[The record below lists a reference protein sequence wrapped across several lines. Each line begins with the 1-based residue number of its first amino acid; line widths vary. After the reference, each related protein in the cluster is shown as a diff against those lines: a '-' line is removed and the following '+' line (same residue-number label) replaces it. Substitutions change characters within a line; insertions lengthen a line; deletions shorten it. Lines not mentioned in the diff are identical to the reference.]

1 MKTTA
6 FICISSISLALAQD
20 KGQTLYQ
27 EGKFDEARKYYERI
41 LRNRE
46 KDDAARFGLGTSAYQ
61 QKDFETAA
69 RVFNNVMRTKDKS
82 LQSKALY
89 NIGTLFNEQQKME
102 ESLAFFRKAI
112 ESDPLNEDAKVN
124 YELLK
129 RHLQQQQQDQQQ
141 NSNQNQDSKDQQ
153 NSQETKNQQQENQ
166 DNHQQDKDDQ
176 DQNQSRSDEEKDRQK
191 QEQKEDQAQQGDEKN
206 KDQKQKI
213 PEQTQE
219 EGNDPK
225 TDKQLQAEAILNALK
240 DQEKINQK
248 RQIAKAKSR
257 KLEKDW

>member
-6 FICISSISLALAQD
+6 FIFIFSISLVFAQD

-27 EGKFDEARKYYERI
+27 EGKFDEARAYYERI

-112 ESDPLNEDAKVN
+112 ESDPLN
-124 YELLK
+124 
-129 RHLQQQQQDQQQ
+129 
-141 NSNQNQDSKDQQ
+141 
-153 NSQETKNQQQENQ
+153 
-166 DNHQQDKDDQ
+166 
-176 DQNQSRSDEEKDRQK
+176 
-191 QEQKEDQAQQGDEKN
+191 
-206 KDQKQKI
+206 
-213 PEQTQE
+213 
-219 EGNDPK
+219 DP
-225 TDKQLQAEAILNALK
+225 AA
-240 DQEKINQK
+240 
-248 RQIAKAKSR
+248 
-257 KLEKDW
+257 

>member
-6 FICISSISLALAQD
+6 FIFISSISLIFAQD

-27 EGKFDEARKYYERI
+27 EGKFDEARAYYERI

-69 RVFNNVMRTKDKS
+69 RVFNNVMMTKDKS

-153 NSQETKNQQQENQ
+153 KNQ
-166 DNHQQDKDDQ
+166 DNHHQDKDNQDEDQ
-176 DQNQSRSDEEKDRQK
+176 FGSDEEKDRQK

-219 EGNDPK
+219 EGNEPK

-248 RQIAKAKSR
+248 RQIAKVKST